1 MPDNKLADHSLDDLY
16 NQQYEQT
23 LVVQRL
29 QHEVDDARDDPD
41 SMMALADELMKAEE
55 RLYDIQ
61 KRIGEVE
68 AEEAQAKAATEST
81 AEALPKSFA
90 PGEEESPPRTTRS
103 GRRKRGAL
111 STNHEI
117 QQYRTIGLEFDLR
130 VHLPQTPTAIYHLL
144 DPEEDPLI
152 SCVLKNTTRIGRS
165 SARRL
170 LVRAWIEGYSAEA
183 VETVEVVPNTP
194 VTVRLLP
201 PLFPERVEN
210 IQALTRAMLHVT
222 LEDIDKG
229 RQIEQH
235 ITESIWLLSKTSAPQ
250 AVKDPST
257 GEWNDLTRYLGA
269 YVTPG
274 EPSIMRFLRKVAD
287 RHPNGRL
294 VGYQSEVES
303 QAKAIYDALKED
315 AKMTYVDS
323 LIDFNP
329 EKSMRSQRVRLPR
342 ESLADH
348 TANCIDGVLLFASL
362 LEGVSINPCIALVPG
377 HAFVGWETGR
387 NNDDWQYLETTMIQ
401 THDFYKALDIGNRRA
416 ASYIERFE
424 STGDLAWFRRH
435 SLRELRVGRGI
446 LPMV

>member
-1 MPDNKLADHSLDDLY
+1 MPDDALAESNIDDLY
-16 NQQYEQT
+16 AQKYEQT
-23 LVVQRL
+23 IIVQRL

-41 SMMALADELMKAEE
+41 VMLALADELMAAED
-55 RLYDIQ
+55 RLYQIQ
-61 KRIGEVE
+61 QAIDAAEKEQAEAEAEAG
-68 AEEAQAKAATEST
+68 AEEAV
-81 AEALPKSFA
+81 PRSFA
-90 PGEEESPPRTTRS
+90 PGEEGRPPRTTRS
-103 GRRKRGAL
+103 GRRKRGPL
-111 STNHEI
+111 STGHEV
-117 QQYRTIGLEFDLR
+117 QRYRTTGLEFDLR
-130 VHLPQTPTAIYHLL
+130 VHLPQAPTAIYHLL
-144 DPEEDPLI
+144 DPEQDPLI
-152 SCVLKNTTRIGRS
+152 SCVLNNTARAGRP
-165 SARRL
+165 ARRL

-183 VETVEVVPNTP
+183 VQTVEATP
-194 VTVRLLP
+194 QQPATVRLLP

-210 IQALTRAMLHVT
+210 IHALTRGMLHVT
-222 LEDIDKG
+222 VEDIGNK
-229 RQIEQH
+229 RQIEQYV
-235 ITESIWLLSKTSAPQ
+235 TESIWLLAKTSAPQ
-250 AVKDPST
+250 AVKDPVT

-315 AKMTYVDS
+315 AQMTYVDS

-329 EKSMRSQRVRLPR
+329 EGSVRSQRVRLPR
-342 ESLADH
+342 ESLADR

-387 NNDDWQYLETTMIQ
+387 NNNDWQYLETTMLQ

-416 ASYIERFE
+416 ASYIKRYENTR
-424 STGDLAWFRRH
+424 DPAWFRRW
-435 SLRELRVGRGI
+435 SLRELRVEHGI
-446 LPMV
+446 LPME